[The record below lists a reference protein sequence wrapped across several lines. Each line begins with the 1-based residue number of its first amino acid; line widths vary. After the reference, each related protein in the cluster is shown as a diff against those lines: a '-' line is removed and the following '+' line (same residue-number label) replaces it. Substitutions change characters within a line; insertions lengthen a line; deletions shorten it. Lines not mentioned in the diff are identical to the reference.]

1 MLLALLAIDN
11 FSISP
16 HFTTFHHGLIS
27 STAPLGSMAQ
37 DQFLQKL
44 LESGRPEDLR
54 TAAKLSSQGYRSYVW
69 REGGKKWTSYHLPNS
84 SMGISH

>member
-1 MLLALLAIDN
+1 
-11 FSISP
+11 
-16 HFTTFHHGLIS
+16 
-27 STAPLGSMAQ
+27 MAQ

-69 REGGKKWTSYHLPNS
+69 REGGRVFRWENGWDKEKLAVLLLEPGFYRE
-84 SMGISH
+84 SMGSYSDLMGYEWDVPSGNVRASY